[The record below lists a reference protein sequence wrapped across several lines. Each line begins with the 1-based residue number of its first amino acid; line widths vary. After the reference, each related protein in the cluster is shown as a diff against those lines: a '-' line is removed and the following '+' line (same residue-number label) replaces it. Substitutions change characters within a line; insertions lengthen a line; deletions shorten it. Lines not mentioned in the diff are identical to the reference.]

1 MNPSLVTY
9 GGSSNKKLIQFF
21 VFLLLSFVIWSIQLL
36 SEPSIR
42 MVRFS
47 YEVTG
52 VPQGMY
58 WSQENQDQL
67 EVQVLSNG
75 FSWLKLL
82 LDRPT
87 LKIDLSNAVEDQGI
101 FFLEEQALLEQLN
114 AKVSRNYTFEATL
127 LGSGIKVKLFRQR
140 LKKVPV
146 QLSSMGNRPSHYV
159 LFRPTISPD
168 SVWISGPATAV
179 DTLSYVRTS
188 SVDLSVDKEDIEE
201 VLSLDVP
208 EGYGITADPQQV
220 LFTGHWVKYAE
231 HKIEVPIEVL
241 GLPEGWTAKT
251 FPNKVEVLFRAPIEQ
266 VKRPMSSDFKVF
278 VLFEQAQAEKGK
290 VLWALDLQVVN
301 PAIERAYLST
311 QRVELIVQK
320 PLRRSV

>member
-127 LGSGIKVKLFRQR
+127 LGSGVKVKLFRQR

-278 VLFEQAQAEKGK
+278 VLFEQVQAEQGK

-320 PLRRSV
+320 P

>member
-188 SVDLSVDKEDIEE
+188 SVDLSLDKEDIEE

-278 VLFEQAQAEKGK
+278 VLFEQVQAEQGK

-320 PLRRSV
+320 P

>member
-42 MVRFS
+42 LVRFS

-127 LGSGIKVKLFRQR
+127 LGNVLAVQPSGNPNTSIGTSILCSAYFTQC
-140 LKKVPV
+140 PV
-146 QLSSMGNRPSHYV
+146 N
-159 LFRPTISPD
+159 
-168 SVWISGPATAV
+168 
-179 DTLSYVRTS
+179 
-188 SVDLSVDKEDIEE
+188 
-201 VLSLDVP
+201 
-208 EGYGITADPQQV
+208 
-220 LFTGHWVKYAE
+220 
-231 HKIEVPIEVL
+231 
-241 GLPEGWTAKT
+241 
-251 FPNKVEVLFRAPIEQ
+251 
-266 VKRPMSSDFKVF
+266 
-278 VLFEQAQAEKGK
+278 
-290 VLWALDLQVVN
+290 
-301 PAIERAYLST
+301 ST
-311 QRVELIVQK
+311 C
-320 PLRRSV
+320 

>member
-168 SVWISGPATAV
+168 SVWISGSATAV

-251 FPNKVEVLFRAPIEQ
+251 FPNKVELLFRAPIEQ

-320 PLRRSV
+320 P

>member
-42 MVRFS
+42 LVRFS

-127 LGSGIKVKLFRQR
+127 LGSGVKVKLFRQR

-188 SVDLSVDKEDIEE
+188 SVDLSLDKEDIEE

-278 VLFEQAQAEKGK
+278 VLFEQVQAEQGK

-320 PLRRSV
+320 P

>member
-42 MVRFS
+42 LVRFS

-127 LGSGIKVKLFRQR
+127 LGSGVKVKLFRQR

-231 HKIEVPIEVL
+231 HKIEVPVEVL

-320 PLRRSV
+320 P

>member
-1 MNPSLVTY
+1 MKPSLVTY

-42 MVRFS
+42 LVRFS

-146 QLSSMGNRPSHYV
+146 QLSLMGNRPSHYV

-278 VLFEQAQAEKGK
+278 VLFEQAQAEQGK
-290 VLWALDLQVVN
+290 ALWVLDLQVVN

-320 PLRRSV
+320 P

>member
-1 MNPSLVTY
+1 MKPSMVTY

-42 MVRFS
+42 LVGFS

-127 LGSGIKVKLFRQR
+127 LGSGVKVKLFRQR
-140 LKKVPV
+140 IKKVPV
-146 QLSSMGNRPSHYV
+146 QLSSMGNRQSHYV

-266 VKRPMSSDFKVF
+266 VKRPTSSDFKVF
-278 VLFEQAQAEKGK
+278 VVFEQAQAEQGK

-301 PAIERAYLST
+301 PAIERAYLSA
-311 QRVELIVQK
+311 QHVELIVQK
-320 PLRRSV
+320 P

>member
-42 MVRFS
+42 LVRFS

-114 AKVSRNYTFEATL
+114 AKVTRNYTFEATL

-278 VLFEQAQAEKGK
+278 VLFEQVQAEQGK

-320 PLRRSV
+320 P

>member
-42 MVRFS
+42 LVRFS

-127 LGSGIKVKLFRQR
+127 LGSGVKVKLFRQR

-188 SVDLSVDKEDIEE
+188 SVDLSLDKEDIEE

-208 EGYGITADPQQV
+208 EGYGITANPQQV

-278 VLFEQAQAEKGK
+278 VLFEQVQAEQGK

-320 PLRRSV
+320 P

>member
-42 MVRFS
+42 LVRFS

-114 AKVSRNYTFEATL
+114 AKVSRNYTFEATM
-127 LGSGIKVKLFRQR
+127 LGSGVKVKLFRQR

-146 QLSSMGNRPSHYV
+146 QLSSMGKRPSHYV

-278 VLFEQAQAEKGK
+278 VLFEQVQAEQGK

-320 PLRRSV
+320 P

>member
-42 MVRFS
+42 LVRFS

-127 LGSGIKVKLFRQR
+127 LGSGVKVKLFRQR

-278 VLFEQAQAEKGK
+278 VLFEQAQAEQGK
-290 VLWALDLQVVN
+290 VLWVLDLQVVN

-320 PLRRSV
+320 P

>member
-231 HKIEVPIEVL
+231 HKIEVPVEVL

-320 PLRRSV
+320 P

>member
-320 PLRRSV
+320 P

>member
-278 VLFEQAQAEKGK
+278 VLFEQAQAEQGK
-290 VLWALDLQVVN
+290 VLWVLDLQVVN

-320 PLRRSV
+320 P

>member
-42 MVRFS
+42 LVRFS

-127 LGSGIKVKLFRQR
+127 LGSGVKVKLFRQR

-168 SVWISGPATAV
+168 SVWISGSATAV

-278 VLFEQAQAEKGK
+278 VLFEQVQAEQGK

-320 PLRRSV
+320 P

>member
-42 MVRFS
+42 LVRFS

-127 LGSGIKVKLFRQR
+127 LGSGVKVKLFRQR

-266 VKRPMSSDFKVF
+266 VKRPMSSDFKVI
-278 VLFEQAQAEKGK
+278 VLFEQAQAEQGK
-290 VLWALDLQVVN
+290 VLWVLDLQVVN

-320 PLRRSV
+320 P

>member
-127 LGSGIKVKLFRQR
+127 LGSGVKVKLFRQR

-320 PLRRSV
+320 P

>member
-42 MVRFS
+42 LVRFS

-114 AKVSRNYTFEATL
+114 AKVTRNYTFEATL

-251 FPNKVEVLFRAPIEQ
+251 FPNKVELLFRAPIEQ

-278 VLFEQAQAEKGK
+278 VLFEQVQAEQGK

-320 PLRRSV
+320 P

>member
-42 MVRFS
+42 LVRFS

-127 LGSGIKVKLFRQR
+127 LGSGVKVKLFRQR

-278 VLFEQAQAEKGK
+278 VLFEQVQAEQGK

-320 PLRRSV
+320 P

>member
-42 MVRFS
+42 LVRFS

-114 AKVSRNYTFEATL
+114 AKVTRNYTFEATL

-168 SVWISGPATAV
+168 SVWISGSATAV

-251 FPNKVEVLFRAPIEQ
+251 FPNKVELLFRAPIEQ

-278 VLFEQAQAEKGK
+278 VLFEQVQAEQGK

-320 PLRRSV
+320 P

>member
-127 LGSGIKVKLFRQR
+127 LGSGVKVKLFRQR

-188 SVDLSVDKEDIEE
+188 SVDLSLDKEDIEE

-278 VLFEQAQAEKGK
+278 VLFEQVQAEQGK

-320 PLRRSV
+320 P

>member
-42 MVRFS
+42 LVRFS

-127 LGSGIKVKLFRQR
+127 LGSGVKVKLFRQR

-320 PLRRSV
+320 P

>member
-1 MNPSLVTY
+1 MVTY

-21 VFLLLSFVIWSIQLL
+21 VFLLLSFLIWSIQLL
-36 SEPSIR
+36 SEPS
-42 MVRFS
+42 VRLVGFS
-47 YEVTG
+47 NEITG

-58 WSQENQDQL
+58 WSEENRNQL

-82 LDRPT
+82 LDRPK
-87 LKIDLSNAVEDQGI
+87 LNIDLSNAVEDQGI
-101 FFLEEQALLEQLN
+101 FFLEEQALMDQLN
-114 AKVSRNYTFEATL
+114 AKASRNYTFEGTL
-127 LGSGIKVKLFRQR
+127 LGSGIKVKLYRQR
-140 LKKVPV
+140 SKKVPV
-146 QLSSMGNRPSHYV
+146 QLSSTGNRQSHYV

-179 DTLSYVRTS
+179 DTLSCVRTS
-188 SVDLSVDKEDIEE
+188 SIDLSVDTDDIEE
-201 VLSLDVP
+201 VLSLDLP
-208 EGYGITADPQQV
+208 EGYGITADPEQV

-231 HKIEVPIEVL
+231 HKIEVSIEVL

-278 VLFEQAQAEKGK
+278 VLFEQAQAEQGK
-290 VLWALDLQVVN
+290 ALWVLDLQVVN

-320 PLRRSV
+320 P

>member
-42 MVRFS
+42 LVRFS

-127 LGSGIKVKLFRQR
+127 LGSGVKVKLFRQR

-231 HKIEVPIEVL
+231 HKIEVPVEVL

-278 VLFEQAQAEKGK
+278 VLFEQAQAEQGK
-290 VLWALDLQVVN
+290 VLWVLDLQVVN

-320 PLRRSV
+320 P

>member
-42 MVRFS
+42 LVRFS

-127 LGSGIKVKLFRQR
+127 LGSGVKVKLFRQR

-278 VLFEQAQAEKGK
+278 MLFEQVQAEQGK

-320 PLRRSV
+320 P

>member
-42 MVRFS
+42 LVRFS

-320 PLRRSV
+320 P

>member
-1 MNPSLVTY
+1 MVTY

-21 VFLLLSFVIWSIQLL
+21 VFLLLSFLIWSIQLL
-36 SEPSIR
+36 SEPS
-42 MVRFS
+42 VRLVGFS
-47 YEVTG
+47 YEITG

-58 WSQENQDQL
+58 WSEENRNQL

-82 LDRPT
+82 LDRPK
-87 LKIDLSNAVEDQGI
+87 LNIDLSNAVEDQGI
-101 FFLEEQALLEQLN
+101 FFLEEQALMDQLN
-114 AKVSRNYTFEATL
+114 AKASRNYTFEGTL
-127 LGSGIKVKLFRQR
+127 LGSGIKVKLYRQR
-140 LKKVPV
+140 SKKVPV
-146 QLSSMGNRPSHYV
+146 QLSSTGNRQSHYV

-188 SVDLSVDKEDIEE
+188 IDLSVDTDDIEE
-201 VLSLDVP
+201 VLSLDLP
-208 EGYGITADPQQV
+208 EGYGITADPEQV

-231 HKIEVPIEVL
+231 HKIEVSIEVL

-278 VLFEQAQAEKGK
+278 VLFEQAQAEQGK

-301 PAIERAYLST
+301 PAIERAYLSA
-311 QRVELIVQK
+311 QHVELIVQK
-320 PLRRSV
+320 P

>member
-1 MNPSLVTY
+1 MKPSMVTY

-21 VFLLLSFVIWSIQLL
+21 VFLLLSFLIWSIQLL
-36 SEPSIR
+36 SEPS
-42 MVRFS
+42 VRLVGFS
-47 YEVTG
+47 YEITG

-58 WSQENQDQL
+58 WSEENRNQL

-82 LDRPT
+82 LDRPK
-87 LKIDLSNAVEDQGI
+87 LNIDLSNAVEDQGI
-101 FFLEEQALLEQLN
+101 FFLEEQALMDQLN
-114 AKVSRNYTFEATL
+114 AKASRNYTFEGTL
-127 LGSGIKVKLFRQR
+127 LGSGIKVKLYRQR
-140 LKKVPV
+140 SKKVPV
-146 QLSSMGNRPSHYV
+146 QLSSTGNRQSHYV

-188 SVDLSVDKEDIEE
+188 SIDLSVDTDDIEE
-201 VLSLDVP
+201 VLSLDLP
-208 EGYGITADPQQV
+208 EGYGITADPEQV

-231 HKIEVPIEVL
+231 HKIEVSIEVL

-278 VLFEQAQAEKGK
+278 VLFEQAQAEQGK

-320 PLRRSV
+320 P

>member
-42 MVRFS
+42 LVRFS

-114 AKVSRNYTFEATL
+114 AKVSRNYTFEATM
-127 LGSGIKVKLFRQR
+127 LGSGVKVKLFRQR

-146 QLSSMGNRPSHYV
+146 QLSSKGNRPSHYV

-278 VLFEQAQAEKGK
+278 VLFEQVQAEQGK

-320 PLRRSV
+320 P